1 MFGKCCKLSTGR
13 HTAALNVEMGTV
25 VMLTVVFLL
34 LTVRNVQS
42 QESCVKTVVRSCA
55 DCIKS
60 GPYCAWCKFQN
71 FTKAGEQE
79 AVRCDVR
86 DVLRERGCKDADI
99 ISPQGNHQ
107 SIKNLPLTGGSN
119 PVQIQPQGVQLNL
132 RPNQP
137 WTFTFKF
144 KRAEGYPVDLYYLMD
159 LSYSMNDDLQNVKS
173 LGKDLLKALRKITKQ
188 SRIGFGSFVDKV
200 VLPYTSTNPKR
211 VQKPC
216 PDNENFCQPAF
227 GYKHVLS
234 MTDNEGLFNDRV
246 SAQAISGN
254 LDVPEGGLDAIMQA
268 AVCGDKIGWGNSTRL
283 LVFTTDAGFHMAGD
297 GKLAAILEPNDGRC
311 HLDTNMLYSKSSEMD
326 YPSVGQVMQKLAEN
340 NIQPIFAVTKDVE
353 PVYRRLKDI
362 IPKSEVGVL
371 TSDSSN
377 VISLIQ
383 NAYQNLSSN
392 VIVTHDD
399 LPDHVTVTYTSNC
412 PNGEVPSI
420 RGTCDNVGIGK
431 EVEFSVTVTA
441 HKCLT
446 EQSFLIGPLGFR
458 EKLRVNLTTRCE
470 CECDDRKN
478 SDDCNSQGQ
487 VSCGTCRCNKGYV
500 GQKCECEIG
509 TKSDAEM
516 RQACM
521 PVNGS
526 MCSGQ
531 GECVCGVCHCSPGE
545 DGRSIYGR
553 FCQCDDRSCPLV
565 RGQLCGG
572 QGRCSCG
579 TCNCNPGYEG
589 DACDCRKSDDR
600 CRTGNTV
607 CNGRGN
613 CVCNVCNCTVGY
625 TRPFCETCPGCPVL
639 CERVASCVECQMDG
653 QKGKCL
659 EVCRNVNYTEDP
671 NLTEQRLCKR
681 RGTDGCQM
689 IYSTKQLQ
697 GVEMYK
703 VIFRNKECPEPP
715 DLRLIIGGTFS
726 GVALIGILLLLAL
739 KAFIHMRDL
748 KEFRRFENEQKKSKW
763 SNADNPLFKTAT
775 TTIQNPNFGGN

>member
-1 MFGKCCKLSTGR
+1 MSLIPILR
-13 HTAALNVEMGTV
+13 AALNLEYRICLRTPHRHTQSHNSV
-25 VMLTVVFLL
+25 VCVFSPPA
-34 LTVRNVQS
+34 QS

-55 DCIKS
+55 ECIKS
-60 GPYCAWCKFQN
+60 GPYCAWCK
-71 FTKAGEQE
+71 
-79 AVRCDVR
+79 
-86 DVLRERGCKDADI
+86 
-99 ISPQGNHQ
+99 
-107 SIKNLPLTGGSN
+107 
-119 PVQIQPQGVQLNL
+119 
-132 RPNQP
+132 
-137 WTFTFKF
+137 
-144 KRAEGYPVDLYYLMD
+144 
-159 LSYSMNDDLQNVKS
+159 
-173 LGKDLLKALRKITKQ
+173 LGKDSSYLFHRLLMETCSSTSRDDMTRLFSQ
-188 SRIGFGSFVDKV
+188 SNGGVTHMSVCAAGFGSFVDKV

-216 PDNENFCQPAF
+216 PDNERFCQPAF

-234 MTDNEGLFNDRV
+234 MTDNEILFNKRV
-246 SAQAISGN
+246 SEQAISGN
-254 LDVPEGGLDAIMQA
+254 LDVPEGGLDAIILLSTPL
-268 AVCGDKIGWGNSTRL
+268 CDKIGWGNSTRL

-311 HLDTNMLYSKSSEMD
+311 HLDAKMLYSKSSEMD
-326 YPSVGQVMQKLAEN
+326 YPSVGQVMQKLVEN

-353 PVYRRLKDI
+353 PRLKDI

-383 NAYQNLSSN
+383 NAYRNLSSN

-399 LPDHVTVTYTSNC
+399 LPDHVTVMYTSNC
-412 PNGEVPSI
+412 PNGDLPSI

-431 EVEFSVTVTA
+431 EVEFNVTVTA
-441 HKCLT
+441 HKCLN

-458 EKLRVNLTTRCE
+458 EKIRVNLTTRCE
-470 CECDDRKN
+470 CECDDRKDSN
-478 SDDCNSQGQ
+478 HQHCNSQGQ
-487 VSCGTCRCNKGYV
+487 VSCGTCSCNKGFV
-500 GQKCECEIG
+500 GQKCECKIG
-509 TKSDAEM
+509 DKSEAEL

-553 FCQCDDRSCPLV
+553 FCECDDRSCPLS
-565 RGQLCGG
+565 RGQPCGG
-572 QGRCSCG
+572 RGRCSCG

-589 DACDCRKSDDR
+589 DACDCRKSDNR
-600 CRTGNTV
+600 CRTGNKV
-607 CNGRGN
+607 CYGRGN
-613 CVCNVCNCTVGY
+613 CVCDVCNCTVGY
-625 TRPFCETCPGCPVL
+625 TRPFCETCPGCPAL
-639 CERVASCVECQMDG
+639 CERVASCVECHMDER
-653 QKGKCL
+653 KGNCL
-659 EVCRNVNYTEDP
+659 VCQGVTYREEPD
-671 NLTEQRLCKR
+671 LKEQRLCKR

-697 GVEMYK
+697 ADSVC
-703 VIFRNKECPEPP
+703 ISECPEPP

-763 SNADNPLFKTAT
+763 NNPLFKTAT
-775 TTIQNPNFGGN
+775 TTVQNPNFGGD